1 MQRYL
6 DPINDVAF
14 KRIFKAK
21 DKLLDFLNATLINII
36 ESKIISLDFLPTE
49 EIPDIRQGKRS
60 FFDLKVKDETGK
72 IYIIEMQNS
81 YDRYFLNRVQYYGS
95 HTLASQLKI
104 GDEYDGAI
112 PIIVVSVLNHS
123 LFNNDIPCISYH
135 TTREKETNQCHLFLL
150 SYVFIELTKF
160 TKTEAELSS
169 NLDEWLYFLSK
180 SPNATDIPTNIKD
193 KIVISAYKEI
203 ERFNWSEEQYDAY
216 IRAGMMMGAER
227 IRDEDNFEKGLK
239 EGTEKGLKEGVEK
252 GLKEGTE
259 KGLKEG
265 EKQTKITTAKKMLE
279 NNIDLNI
286 ISSCT
291 GLTPKEIKNLKKDQ
305 E

>member
-21 DKLLDFLNATLINII
+21 DKLLDFLNATLTSII

-112 PIIVVSVLNHS
+112 PIIVVSVLNHG
-123 LFNNDIPCISYH
+123 LFNDEIPCISYH
-135 TTREKETNQCHLFLL
+135 TTRERQTNQCHLFLL

-160 TKTEAELSS
+160 TKSEEELSS
-169 NLDEWLYFLSK
+169 NQDEWLYFLSK
-180 SPNATDIPTNIKD
+180 STNTTDIPKNIKD
-193 KIVISAYKEI
+193 KVVISAYKEI

-227 IRDEDNFEKGLK
+227 IRDEDNFEKGVK
-239 EGTEKGLKEGVEK
+239 EGVEKGKQEGLKEGVEK
-252 GLKEGTE
+252 GLKEGE
-259 KGLKEG
+259 KRKSLE
-265 EKQTKITTAKKMLE
+265 TAEKMLK
-279 NNIDLNI
+279 NNIDPNI
-286 ISSCT
+286 ISNCT
-291 GLTPKEIKNLKKDQ
+291 GLTLKEIKDLKKG
-305 E
+305 